1 MAEVVLEFGKNA
13 FGWIAISASR
23 LLGEPPKYR
32 LDAIFA
38 KKRENP

>member
-1 MAEVVLEFGKNA
+1 MLEFGKNA
-13 FGWIAISASR
+13 FGWIAISASW
-23 LLGEPPKYR
+23 LLGELLKHR